1 MILIHFFKLVIF
13 SFSPGNPIANLVGL
27 VVGDKLGFTATYSS
41 STTRFGVNLMDADN
55 NYVFRIAF
63 RQAGDIGGPI
73 SVMSSRTD
81 GIWGA
86 ESRAAFPAFEDGVE
100 FCLMI
105 ECQFDKFVVS
115 FNGVPLE
122 GVEFPYR
129 YDLASVAAI
138 KLWGGAAKGDGNAI
152 FWNTF
157 TLPVAQHN
165 PDPAEEDPEN

>member
-1 MILIHFFKLVIF
+1 MIF

-100 FCLMI
+100 FCIMI

-138 KLWGGAAKGDGNAI
+138 KLWGGSGMGGGNAI
-152 FWNTF
+152 FWDTNI
-157 TLPVAQHN
+157 LSLEQHI
-165 PDPAEEDPEN
+165 PDPATEDPDSYN